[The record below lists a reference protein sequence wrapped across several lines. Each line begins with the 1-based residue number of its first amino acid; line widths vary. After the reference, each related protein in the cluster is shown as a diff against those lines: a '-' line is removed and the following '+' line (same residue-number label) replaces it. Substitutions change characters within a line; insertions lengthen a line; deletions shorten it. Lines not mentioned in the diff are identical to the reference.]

1 MSADVTG
8 MQIVLNAVKNIP
20 GFDMEK
26 FFKSFSVYLFMSL
39 PSREIAELFL
49 SDEHPLH
56 YIRTNV
62 SAQMADGFYRTYGVK
77 EGDGMF
83 LPEDSRIVFWGK

>member
-1 MSADVTG
+1 M
-8 MQIVLNAVKNIP
+8 
-20 GFDMEK
+20 
-26 FFKSFSVYLFMSL
+26 
-39 PSREIAELFL
+39 
-49 SDEHPLH
+49 
-56 YIRTNV
+56 NV